1 MKRLEALS
9 DKPTMA
15 KYRESTSRLE
25 GWVDTTLQ
33 QLWLTMSMLL
43 QVK

>member
-1 MKRLEALS
+1 MKRLEAPS
-9 DKPTMA
+9 DKPIMA
-15 KYRESTSRLE
+15 KYRENTSRLE

-33 QLWLTMSMLL
+33 QLWLTMSTVL